1 MDPDKE
7 SCNLSNTFLDRQKQ
21 LNQQLLKIERDLNKH
36 NNHRDSNVPKLEDLC
51 IVSRNR
57 NKIKGY
63 RGRQSIFKRP
73 EGPAPKTNLR
83 PIADYRRNPTKW
95 TYYNLD
101 NVSDISDESNREAAF
116 AFLNDLKNRR
126 EAESRKQNKIK
137 DKLKNQQAIMDV
149 EMTGVNLEEDE
160 METEERFVVNDSGKG
175 SISFKKPQKKKEPT
189 EQAKPEFRGNKVI
202 MPEYTF
208 GTKKVQKKNLKK
220 RINSEKI
227 DKNKEMKLDHLRID
241 GEEEEE
247 EE

>member
-1 MDPDKE
+1 MDPDRG
-7 SCNLSNTFLDRQKQ
+7 SCCLSFIDRQKQ

-51 IVSRNR
+51 TISRNR
-57 NKIKGY
+57 NKIKGF

-116 AFLNDLKNRR
+116 AFLNDLRERR

-137 DKLKNQQAIMDV
+137 EKLKHQQAIMDV
-149 EMTGVNLEEDE
+149 ETNEVNSQEDDE
-160 METEERFVVNDSGKG
+160 METEERFNVDDSGKG
-175 SISFKKPQKKKEPT
+175 SISFKKPQKKAEPI
-189 EQAKPEFRGNKVI
+189 EQAKPEFRGNKVV

-208 GTKKVQKKNLKK
+208 GTRKVQKKKNPTQRNK
-220 RINSEKI
+220 SEKI
-227 DKNKEMKLDHLRID
+227 DKNKEMRLDHLQI
-241 GEEEEE
+241 EEEEE
-247 EE
+247 ED